1 VIQARERSHWHSQLL
16 RFLLVGLVNTAV
28 GLSSIWALIGL
39 AGWTD
44 LPANATG
51 YAVGLVCSFVL
62 NRRWTFAYKGAWWP
76 ALWRFIVVFFIAY
89 AANLLIF
96 FTLRDGLGMDRYLAH
111 AVATVPY
118 TLVFFAGSSLFAF
131 RASTSSVIRPASP
144 TIRP

>member
-1 VIQARERSHWHSQLL
+1 MIQARERSDWHSQLL

-28 GLSSIWALIGL
+28 GLSTIWAMIGL

-62 NRRWTFAYKGAWWP
+62 NRRWTFADTGDWWP
-76 ALWRFIVVFFIAY
+76 ALWRFMVVFGIAY
-89 AANLLIF
+89 AANLLTF
-96 FTLRDGLGMDRYLAH
+96 FTLRDGLGMGRYLAH
-111 AVATVPY
+111 AVSTVPY
-118 TLVFFAGSSLFAF
+118 TLLFFAGSRLFAF
-131 RASTSSVIRPASP
+131 RGSTSSVICPASP